1 MLHAVRLHRLA
12 LLLHLRLLFLVPR
25 DHPLVAEHAH
35 RLADTALALDHGR
48 VLNDVLRGGAETDGK
63 CGAFRQKRVELLRAR
78 LKVVGVRG
86 GDEFGGE
93 TGAFEGVEV
102 ALEKID
108 RVDAGLHAHVHRARG
123 VEHSLGRGPRL
134 RLGRLVPGTSKRLET
149 DASARV
155 GRLGACERRR
165 GEGGGKG
172 QSCYPIWQLS
182 VRTASCVRGE

>member
-1 MLHAVRLHRLA
+1 MRLRRAHLLLTLGEELRLARLLRLLRCLLGGAVSSVHRRRLPRELALHALRLRLVLHAVRLHRLA

-48 VLNDVLRGGAETDGK
+48 VLTDVLRGGAETDGK

-86 GDEFGGE
+86 GDECGGE

-108 RVDAGLHAHVHRARG
+108 RVDARLACTRAQ
-123 VEHSLGRGPRL
+123 S
-134 RLGRLVPGTSKRLET
+134 
-149 DASARV
+149 
-155 GRLGACERRR
+155 
-165 GEGGGKG
+165 EG
-172 QSCYPIWQLS
+172 S
-182 VRTASCVRGE
+182 